1 MRGHGEQ
8 AMLIEL
14 EEYIPRAAIV
24 GGLCIGTL
32 SVLGDFLGVIVSG
45 TGVMLAANI
54 ISDYVEI
61 FLKEKKMQE
70 TTNTMLF

>member
-1 MRGHGEQ
+1 MPVSFLKVAAELKNKNLVMRGHDEQ

-32 SVLGDFLGVIVSG
+32 SVLGDFLGKYIIFQIQWDCNL
-45 TGVMLAANI
+45 TKNI
-54 ISDYVEI
+54 
-61 FLKEKKMQE
+61 
-70 TTNTMLF
+70 